1 MEEPFFRPNHIQ
13 IPALKSYEG
22 ALRVP
27 GSKSITN
34 RVLLVAALAEGTTRL
49 HNLLKSDDT
58 RYMGEAL
65 VALGVDVK
73 MSGDFTEAVIVGRGA
88 AIEAPV
94 DASGNALANLY
105 LGNAG
110 TAMRS
115 LCAALTLG
123 RGEFKLS
130 GEERMKERPIRD
142 LVDALCSLGA
152 DIRYLETEG
161 FPPVHIRAHGLTGGL
176 VSVRGNIS
184 SQYLTA
190 LLICAP
196 YAETPLH
203 IHVEGELIS
212 TPYILLTLD
221 VMKQFGIEVKH
232 DGLTDFYVPK
242 GVYRSPG
249 DYMVEGDA
257 SSASY
262 PLAAAAVSGGRVRV
276 LGVGSAS
283 RQGDIA
289 FVDVLKQMGATVT
302 MDDDWIDCIGP
313 SGKLKSL
320 GEFNA
325 VKIPDA
331 AMTVAVL
338 ALFAD
343 APMTISG
350 IASWRVKETDRIA
363 AMAAELRKVGAEV
376 RETNDSITV
385 TPPEH
390 IQAATIETYND
401 HRMAM
406 CFSLAALAGV
416 PIKIMDP
423 ACVNKTYPKYFEDF
437 LRNSKNA

>member
-1 MEEPFFRPNHIQ
+1 MDTPFFRPSNIQ
-13 IPALKSYEG
+13 IPALKSYNGE
-22 ALRVP
+22 LRVP

-34 RVLLVAALAEGTTRL
+34 RVLLVSALAAGTTRL

-58 RYMGEAL
+58 SYMGEAL
-65 VALGVDVK
+65 KSLGVHVE
-73 MSGDFTEAVIVGRGA
+73 MSEDFTEAVIEGSGA
-88 AIEAPV
+88 PI
-94 DASGNALANLY
+94 DAQTVLLEDGKNFSGLY

-115 LCAALTLG
+115 LCAALALG
-123 RGEFKLS
+123 RGVFHLS

-142 LVDALCSLGA
+142 LVDALRSLGA
-152 DIRYLETEG
+152 DISYLETEG
-161 FPPVHIRAHGLTGGL
+161 FPPVCINAHGLKGGS

-196 YAETPLH
+196 YAESPLH

-212 TPYILLTLD
+212 APYILLTLD
-221 VMKQFGIEVKH
+221 VMKHFGIEVKH
-232 DGLTDFYVPK
+232 ADLMDFYVPK
-242 GVYRSPG
+242 GVYKTPG

-262 PLAAAAVSGGRVRV
+262 PLAAAAIAGGKVRV
-276 LGVGSAS
+276 LGVGTDC

-289 FVDVLKQMGATVT
+289 FVDVLKKMGAAVT
-302 MDDDWIDCIGP
+302 MGPDWVECTGP
-313 SGKLKSL
+313 QGKLKSL

-325 VKIPDA
+325 VEIPDA

-376 RETNDSITV
+376 RETTDSITIF
-385 TPPEH
+385 PPENL
-390 IQAATIETYND
+390 QPATIETYND

-406 CFSLAALAGV
+406 CFSLVALGGV

-423 ACVNKTYPKYFEDF
+423 ACINKTYPKYFDDF
-437 LRNSKNA
+437 LRIAK

>member
-13 IPALKSYEG
+13 IPALKTYDGE
-22 ALRVP
+22 LRVP

-34 RVLLVAALAEGTTRL
+34 RVLLISALAEGTTRL

-65 VALGVDVK
+65 KSLGVHVE
-73 MSGDFTEAVIVGRGA
+73 MSEDFTEAVVEGNGGPID
-88 AIEAPV
+88 APSELL
-94 DASGNALANLY
+94 DEGKSFDGLY

-123 RGEFKLS
+123 RGVFHLS

-142 LVDALCSLGA
+142 LVDALRSLGS
-152 DIRYLETEG
+152 DIDYMETDG
-161 FPPVHIRAHGLTGGL
+161 FPPVCINAHGLKGGS

-196 YAETPLH
+196 YAESPLH
-203 IHVEGELIS
+203 IHVEGDLIS
-212 TPYILLTLD
+212 APYILLTLD
-221 VMKQFGIEVKH
+221 VMKHFGIEVKH
-232 DGLTDFYVPK
+232 SDLMNFYVPK
-242 GVYRSPG
+242 GVYKSPG

-262 PLAAAAVSGGRVRV
+262 PLAAATIAGGRVRV
-276 LGVGSAS
+276 LGVGSDS
-283 RQGDIA
+283 RQGDVA
-289 FVDVLKQMGATVT
+289 FVDVLKKMGAMVT
-302 MDDDWIDCIGP
+302 MGPDWVECSGP
-313 SGKLKSL
+313 QGKLKSL

-325 VKIPDA
+325 IEIPDA
-331 AMTVAVL
+331 AMTIAVL

-376 RETNDSITV
+376 RETNDSITI
-385 TPPEH
+385 TPPV
-390 IQAATIETYND
+390 QLQPATIETYND

-406 CFSLAALAGV
+406 CFSLVALGGV

-423 ACVNKTYPKYFEDF
+423 ACINKTYPKYFEDF
-437 LRNSKNA
+437 LRIAK

>member
-1 MEEPFFRPNHIQ
+1 MEDFQFRHSSLQ
-13 IPALKSYEG
+13 LSALHSYNGEVY
-22 ALRVP
+22 LP

-34 RVLLVAALAEGTTRL
+34 RVLLISALAEGNTRL

-58 RYMGEAL
+58 RYMGDAL
-65 VALGVDVK
+65 CKLGGNIVFTDDFSKAYVVG
-73 MSGDFTEAVIVGRGA
+73 SG
-88 AIEAPV
+88 APINIAPQV
-94 DASGNALANLY
+94 QDLF

-123 RGEFKLS
+123 EGSVLLH

-142 LVDALCSLGA
+142 LVDALRSIGA
-152 DIRYLETEG
+152 DISYEESEG
-161 FPPVHIRAHGLTGGL
+161 YPPVRIHAHGLKGGD

-196 YAETPLH
+196 YCETPLH
-203 IHVEGELIS
+203 IHVDGELIS
-212 TPYILLTLD
+212 APYILLTLD
-221 VMKQFGIEVKH
+221 VMRRFGIDVKH

-249 DYMVEGDA
+249 DYYVEGDA

-262 PLAAAAVSGGRVRV
+262 PLAAAAIAKGKVRV
-276 LGVGSAS
+276 LGVGRDSI
-283 RQGDIA
+283 QGDVG
-289 FVDVLKQMGATVT
+289 FTDVLRKMGAKVELGP
-302 MDDDWIDCIGP
+302 DWIECDG
-313 SGKLKSL
+313 SGCELHGMEL
-320 GEFNA
+320 DLND
-325 VKIPDA
+325 IPDA

-338 ALFAD
+338 ALFAKG
-343 APMTISG
+343 ATNIRG

-363 AMAAELRKVGAEV
+363 AIAAELRKVGAEV
-376 RETNDSITV
+376 RETSDSILI
-385 TPPEH
+385 TPP
-390 IQAATIETYND
+390 QQLQPATIETYND

-406 CFSLAALAGV
+406 CFSLVALGGV

-423 ACVNKTYPKYFEDF
+423 ACVNKTYPSYFDDF
-437 LRNSKNA
+437 LRLAK